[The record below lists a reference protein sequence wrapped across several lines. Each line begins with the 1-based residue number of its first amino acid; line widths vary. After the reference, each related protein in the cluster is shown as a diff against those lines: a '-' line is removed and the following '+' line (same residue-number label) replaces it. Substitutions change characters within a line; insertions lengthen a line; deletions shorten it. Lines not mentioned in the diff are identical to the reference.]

1 MEHPNKEQ
9 QMPLSQDRLNKE
21 EAYEIYGPYAP
32 KEVVDRMKGKA
43 PKAQQPYPLGGLPG
57 VPEEI
62 EERFYIAQYKAS
74 PEKNAK
80 SWALIDFY
88 DEQTKLQRAEDDR
101 LNRRVRNYSIAAN
114 QALITK
120 SNAELDAEIAR
131 TLPDP
136 IPGMSR
142 QGASML
148 AMYQMQQSPEEMA
161 KFAEATQHLGQAAY
175 MYGTPAAAVEK
186 DLENQLY
193 LNYYNKLKN
202 VQLSLSFFDSPIAKA
217 MTPNDLEIVQNIVA
231 SQNEEISEALNS
243 SAFTFQ
249 IAKNEFLDSLQKQV
263 EEGKAT
269 SAQFVA
275 ANQILERGAAS
286 RGFLAGLAGGATEW
300 FYYLGADVN
309 DILDENNLAYDP
321 DTGVSMAI
329 EEQAKAIRDGVPFVN
344 ATPYSSVGGDLAL
357 FRAVQAYQ
365 APRKER
371 ENFPLYHQ
379 AAVVTG
385 KSFEEIKE
393 EQRKNLEQQVSSSAA
408 AGILTTATMFINFGG
423 SLALKLP
430 GVAGM
435 NAMGKA
441 AVKGVGDTVGAA
453 LIGAGASAPFEGEV
467 EQLKYQAGQEYG
479 LKSEY
484 DSAAEA
490 FGMGMF
496 NNVLENLAGG
506 VLFDTPHLAVDFV
519 DWGREWRHIN
529 NSNAFLEEANQIA
542 NISTTETA
550 PEATERAIVKELFQ
564 KGRAPKVKY
573 ISPEDL
579 RELKDAIDLG
589 AIDAST
595 VTDAQREFLFGDL
608 EQRLQNGDYLVLTST
623 KLGTLFKDDSVLK
636 SALIEKWRDTT
647 TARNAEEWQALA
659 EARGAFINDV
669 INENND
675 LAINTPEEREQAKV
689 AAYHEIGESVKNEMY
704 RSIVAADHEK
714 LNTSYVELVS
724 REVSGM
730 IMSMAD
736 ANNIAV
742 GDVLKFAKD
751 NLPKVKIRQSKLD
764 VASGYAK
771 DNVRGTYDAETNTI
785 SLTADAD
792 IVTMIHELSHF
803 YVEFLM
809 RMADAYPENKRLAA
823 SKRMFFEG
831 YANGNTEFV
840 NMSWNDVD
848 PQLKTVMQE
857 SFAQQYVNMRAKRT
871 FSPDD
876 YEYVNTID
884 ENGNKTG
891 RRHVENAKLDRIFAS
906 TFAKYFGQDISGK
919 KDPEIKEAVERA
931 VEINNEQFAAE
942 YGINVDDIPES
953 VKLFAMMVDDMTQN
967 FADEHRIATR
977 FPMGEFLLKLENV
990 DGITDEMLQRYKE
1003 AFEVIK
1009 DEHTAAIHDGL
1020 NVAGRSLLRA
1030 GDKMLKMAEDNL
1042 KMDPRAQ
1049 HILAEE
1055 QRTAKALEEAQ
1066 KQNTQLE
1073 HEKDLTKQAL
1083 DEFRAKK
1090 LDLKGDEKYTTRMKN
1105 LRARVTHLKKSI
1117 LTKSEKMQTLY
1128 ETELPGAFAKMN
1140 DLTRQRAD
1148 LAAKYVKMEQEHAT
1162 YMLNVQTTETS
1173 VENYKA
1179 RRDELAAQVK
1189 QANKEGNTKLAA
1201 ELTEELKEVRAQ
1213 TKRQTDSLRRYKATA
1228 EKQQQAL
1235 DANLAEQSDLAV
1247 KETQASAE
1255 IDEINRRIPELNNEV
1270 EAHKLELQ
1278 EKSAELELD
1287 PMVEIDNNIATTREV
1302 LKQLTN
1308 SVKESRTTVSTLK
1321 AQLADLKRQHKEA
1334 KDNVVNELKKVQK
1347 QYGTAKERLAR
1358 IRKQVEQEIDNFE
1371 GPDGRMYK
1379 EARDYKAVLA
1389 EAEPDDMI
1397 WNEALD
1403 KFGCDSVEELK
1414 ALLDKRTDRKAII
1427 DELTI
1432 SRYKHNEHS
1441 EFVQN
1446 QLNDI
1451 ALKHASQ
1458 VFNLECKLLEG
1469 RLNQNTRA
1477 AARIAIQVAKQFR
1490 GQAGALRYG
1499 NTSTQQLLNRA
1510 QNMRIK
1516 ANQVLAKLNTYS
1528 TPEEGLEKA
1537 YEYMV
1542 QARMFTETAQAAIR
1556 MRRELERELRRVRDK
1571 VTAKGVN
1578 DRLPAETVETV
1589 KVMLSRIG
1597 FIKYKNARVKLDAIK
1612 ELDPDTYARVGQYL
1626 NENANIGHYTQMQ
1639 MGDLFTMLDLVNTV
1653 ISDGEQLLQAEKD
1666 ARKIALGQEAQ
1677 EALAAMNPEFEL
1689 NAKLKERLEEAEAG
1703 TVVSAPDASHLHG
1716 WQKTVETIRS
1726 MRNST
1731 ISMQALA
1738 ERLDGGPNGPFF
1750 NYVYKPITD
1759 AESRLLDAD
1768 AEYGRMMQSAN
1779 EKIRPWFNPKD
1790 PRNKG
1795 LRKEI
1800 TWRDLDGKLVIIKP
1814 SSPDES
1820 IRKTLI
1826 PILVHLGND
1835 SNLQALARSLNM
1847 DADDLV
1853 SRINYLV
1860 EDGTINTE
1868 MMDYVQAIWDAYDKV
1883 GIETQKAYKAMNNR
1897 YFTPIPGRP
1906 VTIAGKEYRGGYAPL
1921 IRKRGLAQ
1929 AENLGDFLNDF
1940 ANDLPPSNSPGF
1952 TKERSAASALP
1963 LDLTF
1968 DSLFNGISRQMRYAY
1983 LMPAINRNFMLM
1995 KANPE
2000 LVRNIELLVPRFR
2013 EEIWE
2018 PWIKAV
2024 AHQATS
2030 DFRNSEQ
2037 ANLFLRFI
2045 SRVNQGI
2052 MTLNFVNAAQQ
2063 FTGFIVATAKVSPKA
2078 LFAASFRPMK
2088 DKDIFALSTF
2098 MKTRLQD
2105 EKHTL
2110 SMATRDLRAYTKR
2123 RRAVNWAEDHAYILQ
2138 TKIQNLIDRRVW
2150 TAKYNEVL
2158 KKTKNQETA
2167 IAQADQA
2174 VRLTQGSF
2182 RASDS
2187 TGLDRSN
2194 MAKAL
2199 MPFSQYFT
2207 AMANLFGARYS
2218 NLTRA
2223 SQSKLFRGVVASM
2236 LAAQV
2241 ILLPSFVGV
2250 IIASGVNGKL
2260 WQDDD
2265 EEMNDLLIEAGITS
2279 PLTAGA
2285 SMIHPALGMVMTM
2298 CTNMA
2303 TGEYTSSSLFNQ
2315 PIATMLPNFGRGVW
2329 KIIEGGWDE
2338 LTPNDV
2344 VNVIRPM
2351 VGAGMLPSYTQPF
2364 AERAMVSYLLAT
2376 DEFDND
2382 NAVDN
2387 IRAIVTGKASP
2398 EQKGE

>member
-62 EERFYIAQYKAS
+62 EERFYIAQYNAS

-101 LNRRVRNYSIAAN
+101 LNRRVRNYRIAAN

-161 KFAEATQHLGQAAY
+161 KFAEATQRLGQAAY

-193 LNYYNKLKN
+193 LSYYDKLKN

-286 RGFLAGLAGGATEW
+286 RGFFAGLAGGATEW
-300 FYYLGADVN
+300 FYYLGADVD

-329 EEQAKAIRDGVPFVN
+329 EEQAKAIRDGAPLVN
-344 ATPYSSVGGDLAL
+344 ANPYSSFGGDLAV

-379 AAVVTG
+379 AAVITG
-385 KSFEEIKE
+385 KSFEEIQE
-393 EQRKNLEQQVSSSAA
+393 EQRKNLEKQVSSSAA

-435 NAMGKA
+435 SAMGKA

-453 LIGAGASAPFEGEV
+453 LIGAGASAPFEGEI

-484 DSAAEA
+484 DSATEA
-490 FGMGMF
+490 FAMGLF

-506 VLFDTPHLAVDFV
+506 VLFDAPHLAVDFV
-519 DWGREWRHIN
+519 DWGREWRHIH
-529 NSNAFLEEANQIA
+529 SSDAFLEEANRIS

-623 KLGTLFKDDSVLK
+623 KLGTLFKEDSVLK

-675 LAINTPEEREQAKV
+675 LAINTPEEREQAKL
-689 AAYHEIGESVKNEMY
+689 AAYHEISESVKNEIY
-704 RSIVAADHEK
+704 RDITAVDHEN
-714 LNTSYVELVS
+714 LNTSHVELVS
-724 REVSGM
+724 REVS
-730 IMSMAD
+730 SMVMAIAD
-736 ANNIAV
+736 TNNIPV

-751 NLPKVKIRQSKLD
+751 NLPKIKIRQSKLD

-792 IVTMIHELSHF
+792 IVTMIHELGHF

-809 RMADAYPENKRLAA
+809 RMADANPNNQRLQIA
-823 SKRMFFEG
+823 KRMFFEG
-831 YANGNTEFV
+831 YSNGNNEFAD
-840 NMSWNDVD
+840 MKWADVD
-848 PQLKTVMQE
+848 AALKTRMQE
-857 SFAQQYVNMRAKRT
+857 SFAQWYINMRALRT

-891 RRHVENAKLDRIFAS
+891 RRHVANAKLDR
-906 TFAKYFGQDISGK
+906 TFAAAFARYFGQDIRGM

-931 VEINNEQFAAE
+931 VEIGNEQFAAE
-942 YGINVDDIPES
+942 YGINVKDIPES
-953 VKLFAMMVDDMTQN
+953 MRLFALMVDDMTNN
-967 FADEHRIATR
+967 FIDEHRIATR
-977 FPMGEFLLKLENV
+977 FPMGEFMLKLENI
-990 DGITDEMLQRYKE
+990 DGITDEVLQRYKE

-1009 DEHTAAIHDGL
+1009 DEHAAAIHDGL

-1030 GDKMLKMAEDNL
+1030 GDKLFKMAEDNL
-1042 KMDPRAQ
+1042 KMNPEARL
-1049 HILAEE
+1049 ILEE
-1055 QRTAKALEEAQ
+1055 EKRTAKALEEAQ

-1140 DLTRQRAD
+1140 DLKRQRAD
-1148 LAAKYVKMEQEHAT
+1148 LAAKYAKMEQEHAT

-1189 QANKEGNTKLAA
+1189 QTGNA
-1201 ELTEELKEVRAQ
+1201 ELAEELKEVRAQ

-1228 EKQQQAL
+1228 EKQQKAL
-1235 DANLAEQSDLAV
+1235 DANLAEQSGLAV

-1287 PMVEIDNNIATTREV
+1287 PMIEIDSNIATTREV
-1302 LKQLTN
+1302 LKQLN
-1308 SVKESRTTVSTLK
+1308 DSVKESRTTVSTLK
-1321 AQLADLKRQHKEA
+1321 AKLADLKRQHKAA

-1347 QYGTAKERLAR
+1347 QYGTTKERLAR
-1358 IRKQVEQEIDNFE
+1358 IRKQVESEIDNFE
-1371 GPDGRMYK
+1371 GEYGMRYK
-1379 EARDYKAVLA
+1379 QARDYKEILA
-1389 EAEPDDMI
+1389 EAGPEDII

-1414 ALLDKRTDRKAII
+1414 AFLDKWTDRKTIV
-1427 DELTI
+1427 DDLTI
-1432 SRYKHNEHS
+1432 ERFRHNEHS

-1451 ALKHASQ
+1451 SLKSASQ

-1510 QNMRIK
+1510 QNMRMK
-1516 ANQVLAKLNTYS
+1516 ANQVLAKLHTYP

-1556 MRRELERELRRVRDK
+1556 MRRQLERELRRVRDK
-1571 VTAKGVN
+1571 VNAKGVN
-1578 DRLPAETVETV
+1578 ERLPAETVETV

-1612 ELDPDTYARVGQYL
+1612 ELDPETYARVSQYL

-1653 ISDGEQLLQAEKD
+1653 INDGEQLLQAEKD

-1689 NAKLKERLEEAEAG
+1689 NAKLKERLAEAEAG

-1750 NYVYKPITD
+1750 NYVYKPISD

-1768 AEYGRMMQSAN
+1768 AEYGRMMQGAN

-1800 TWRDLDGKLVIIKP
+1800 TWTDLDGKMVIIKP

-1853 SRINYLV
+1853 SKINDLV

-1929 AENLGDFLNDF
+1929 AESLGDFLNDF

-2000 LVRNIELLVPRFR
+2000 LVRNIELLIPRFR
-2013 EEIWE
+2013 EEVWE

-2187 TGLDRSN
+2187 TGLDRSS

-2223 SQSKLFRGVVASM
+2223 SQSKLFRGVVAAM

-2260 WQDDD
+2260 WNDDD